1 MMKVDLPNLTF
12 NENGLIPAIVQDN
25 TTGKVLMLAYMNN
38 EALDKTVET
47 KETWFFSRSR
57 QELWNKGATSGN
69 KQKLKDISYDCD
81 QDALLIQVE
90 PLGPACHTGESSC
103 FHQNL
108 YQEETQNR
116 EVIHQLV
123 SNIKKRRQNPIDGSY
138 TTYLF
143 KEGIDKILKKIGEES
158 SEVIIGDKNQD
169 KQEVTWEI
177 SDLTY
182 HTLVLMELSG
192 VTIQDIKDELNK
204 RHIQKEGNRNE

>member
-90 PLGPACHTGESSC
+90 HLGPACLTGDS
-103 FHQNL
+103 FFF
-108 YQEETQNR
+108 YQILFQEDTQNIV
-116 EVIHQLV
+116 VIQ
-123 SNIKKRRQNPIDGSY
+123 Q
-138 TTYLF
+138 
-143 KEGIDKILKKIGEES
+143 
-158 SEVIIGDKNQD
+158 
-169 KQEVTWEI
+169 
-177 SDLTY
+177 
-182 HTLVLMELSG
+182 
-192 VTIQDIKDELNK
+192 
-204 RHIQKEGNRNE
+204 